1 MSDIKKEHEVGSSIW
16 MKQKEYEHVCVC
28 EWARVSVSLIRKR
41 GLRPKD

>member
-16 MKQKEYEHVCVC
+16 MKQEYEHVCVC
-28 EWARVSVSLIRKR
+28 ECVCVSVSMIRKR